1 LKERVE
7 SLAVEPVAAPTG
19 GIIARAVDYART
31 NKEFERFWKFAVV
44 GAIGAVIDFGTYTA
58 LNALGWLD
66 PVTVRLPF
74 GLRLSGLGI
83 SGGIAFTLAVM
94 SNFIWNR
101 YWTYPDSRSKPLV
114 GQIITFFLVNV
125 VGILIRIPI
134 IELGS
139 APLARLAASVVRLLS
154 PGMAEWVGESASW
167 AIAVVIVMFWNFFVN
182 RYWTYN
188 DVD

>member
-1 LKERVE
+1 LKDQADL
-7 SLAVEPVAAPTG
+7 LAAEAIPASTG
-19 GIIARAVDYART
+19 GIIARAVDFART
-31 NKEFERFWKFAVV
+31 SKEFERFWKFAVV
-44 GAIGAVIDFGTYTA
+44 GMIGAVIDFGTYTL

-66 PVTVRLPF
+66 PVTVRLPL

-83 SGGIAFTLAVM
+83 SGAIAFTLAVM

-154 PGMAEWVGESASW
+154 PEMAEWLGESASW